1 MIHPAHPAPP
11 VDGVAD
17 AASLALVMPLDHLGA
32 IAIHGDD
39 ARAFLQG
46 QLTNDM
52 LALTP
57 AQAQLNAYCSPKGRL
72 LASFLNWAD
81 GGTIYL
87 ATPLDLLESVKKRL
101 SMFVMRSKAKLE
113 VAALSAFG
121 LSGTEIP
128 AALRTLFESIPETV
142 WGQSQSAGGATLIR
156 MPDANGVPRWI
167 CWVPAGA
174 LSAATD
180 SSDAALLHGT
190 LSALPQGS
198 SATWRWL
205 DIRAGL
211 PWIVTATQEKFV
223 PQMVNLEALGGVS
236 FKKGC
241 YPGQEVVARS
251 QYLGKLKRR
260 TALTHAESVAVPA
273 PGSDVFAVDGSPAGV
288 VVNAELSPRGGVDL
302 LVELPLADRAALQL
316 TPQGPAL
323 ELLELPYVLPDN
335 EVFVRPKL

>member
-1 MIHPAHPAPP
+1 MIHPAHPVLP
-11 VDGVAD
+11 VDGAAG
-17 AASLALVMPLDHLGA
+17 AASLVLVMPLDHLGV
-32 IAIHGDD
+32 IAVHGED

-72 LASFLNWAD
+72 LASFLNWTD
-81 GGTIYL
+81 GSMIYL
-87 ATPLDLLESVKKRL
+87 AAPLDLLEALKKRL

-113 VAALSAFG
+113 FATLSAFG
-121 LSGTEIP
+121 LSGTDIP
-128 AALRTLFESIPETV
+128 VALRPLFDNIPETV
-142 WGQSQSAGGATLIR
+142 WGQSQSADGATLIR
-156 MPDANGVPRWI
+156 MPDANGTPRWI
-167 CWVPAGA
+167 CWLPAGA
-174 LSAATD
+174 ETAAAER
-180 SSDAALLHGT
+180 SGAALLHGVLGT
-190 LSALPQGS
+190 LPQGS
-198 SATWRWL
+198 SAIWRWL

-260 TALTHAESVAVPA
+260 TALAHAECTEPPA

-288 VVNAELSPRGGVDL
+288 VVNAELSPSGGVDL
-302 LVELPLADRAALQL
+302 LVELPLADRTALQL
-316 TPQGPAL
+316 TPHGPAL
-323 ELLELPYVLPDN
+323 DLLELPYVLPDN
-335 EVFVRPKL
+335 EIFVRPKL